1 MDASTLVDPTR
12 LPELRADYG
21 DVAVQLLELFERT
34 AAETLAELR
43 AALDAGD
50 REEVRRLAHRL
61 KGSARN
67 VGATGM
73 AELSAALEPVPSDA
87 AEGLARLEDALDP
100 TCAALRAALEAR

>member
-1 MDASTLVDPTR
+1 MNAAELVDPTR
-12 LPELRADYG
+12 LPELRDDYG

-73 AELSAALEPVPSDA
+73 AELSAELEPVPPDAPAALGRLDA
-87 AEGLARLEDALDP
+87 ALAP
-100 TCAALRAALEAR
+100 TCAALRAALDA

>member
-1 MDASTLVDPTR
+1 MHAALVDPTR

-21 DVAVQLLELFERT
+21 DVADQLLVLYERT
-34 AAETLAELR
+34 AAETLAEIR
-43 AALDAGD
+43 AALEAGD

-73 AELSAALEPVPSDA
+73 AEMCAALEPVPPDA
-87 AEGLARLEDALDP
+87 PQRLAQIEAALAP
-100 TCAALRAALEAR
+100 TCAALRAALDDA

>member
-1 MDASTLVDPTR
+1 MDAAALVDATR

-34 AAETLAELR
+34 ATETLDELHT
-43 AALDAGD
+43 ALDAGD

-73 AELSAALEPVPSDA
+73 AELSAALEAAPPDA
-87 AEGLARLEDALDP
+87 APALPRLEAAFAP
-100 TCAALRAALEAR
+100 TCAALRAALDA